1 MHPTPSATRRSGRA
15 TLFLAA
21 ALALSAGCYHV
32 HVVVPNT
39 PPTDYHRQWVN
50 GFLWGAVGGGVDTA
64 RFCGGRPVSRITTLR
79 SFGNMFMS
87 WLTFGI
93 YTPSTVVVACGQG
106 SGYGGPAPY
115 QPPYYPQ
122 PQPQPQ
128 PPPYYS
134 QPPAQPQPQ
143 PYYVQPPG
151 QPSAPSAPQPYYQP
165 SPP

>member
-1 MHPTPSATRRSGRA
+1 MHPTSSAARRSGRA

-50 GFLWGAVGGGVDTA
+50 GFLWGAVGGGVDTS
-64 RFCGGRPVSRITTLR
+64 RFCGGRPVSRVSTHR
-79 SFGNMFMS
+79 SFGNLFMT

-106 SGYGGPAPY
+106 GGFGGPAPY

-128 PPPYYS
+128 PYY
-134 QPPAQPQPQ
+134 PPAQPQPQ
-143 PYYVQPPG
+143 PQPYYPPSQPQPP
-151 QPSAPSAPQPYYQP
+151 SQPYYQP
-165 SPP
+165 APP